1 MESMP
6 SSSGTIYFFAPLV
19 VIALVLLYGIHLY
32 NRLVRA
38 RQMVQEGW
46 SGIDVQL
53 KKRANLI
60 PNLVNAVKG
69 YMLHERRL
77 LEKVTELRS
86 QALAM
91 EKATPA
97 ERSRIEQQI
106 SSLLGRINV
115 AMENYP
121 ELKANENVMVLQQE
135 LSRIEHD
142 IQMAR
147 RYYNGTVRDNNIL
160 VESFPSNLVAR
171 LFEFGKAE
179 YFELENPADRAV
191 PKVDLSLS

>member
-1 MESMP
+1 MTAQWIIL
-6 SSSGTIYFFAPLV
+6 GLITALALYAI
-19 VIALVLLYGIHLY
+19 VIY

-60 PNLVNAVKG
+60 PNLVSAVKG
-69 YMLHERRL
+69 YMRHERDL

-91 EKATPA
+91 DKATPA

-106 SSLLGRINV
+106 SSLLGRITV

-121 ELKANENVMVLQQE
+121 DLKASRNIMELLQQ
-135 LSRIEHD
+135 LAQIEHD

-160 VESFPSNLVAR
+160 VESFPSNLIAQ
-171 LFEFGKAE
+171 LFRFEKAE
-179 YFELENPADRAV
+179 YFELEDPADRAV
-191 PKVDLSLS
+191 PKVDLSPS